1 MARRSLFCFLF
12 SSMIFGGVS
21 LSAPAAEDATI
32 KVNAAKPGIHI
43 SDQMWGLF
51 FEDINF
57 AGDGGIYAELVR
69 QRDFEGQDPLE
80 GWSLE
85 QQGATGKMQL
95 DRQNRLNKVRRQSLR
110 IEVSQ
115 VEGGTVRLVNQGFWG
130 IPVRSGEKYSF
141 SLFVKGNPQFAGQ
154 KLSVQLQN
162 KSLDQTYAQLELGP
176 VTGEWQKLTG
186 SLIPSGND
194 NDGRLV
200 LSAGAAGQ
208 FWVDMVSLFP
218 ATYNDEPNGM
228 RADLVQLLA
237 DLKPSFFRFPGG
249 CFVEGQTLEDAFKFK
264 ETIGPIEQ
272 RKGRRNFWN
281 YNNTDGLGYYEYLR
295 LAEDLDADPIFCINP
310 GGNNGVSERI
320 PLDELDAW
328 LDTAVHAVEFA
339 LGPPTN
345 EWGAKR
351 AAMGH
356 PEPFKCETF
365 YLQIGNETEFGYQ
378 DYFARFNKYREHVK
392 AAYPGENVKI
402 IADSWGLAH
411 RQSVDTHAIDF
422 HQYMSWGRAI
432 ADRDLY
438 DDAPR
443 GAPYVFKG
451 EYATRSSSGIL
462 QGLSEAVYMMGL
474 EENGDEVVLAAYA
487 PLFGNVNQCQWHP
500 NLIYFDNHRVM
511 GTISYYVQ
519 QMFSQH
525 RGDRQLEISV
535 EQQPAKKAEAETRM
549 AGSVGFA
556 TWGTEA
562 EFDDLRVESDG
573 KTVYDNDFSDAAS
586 IDEWT
591 SNGNGEWTVD
601 DGVLRQ
607 SKQISDA
614 RFWLPGKQWS
624 NYTVRFKARKRAG
637 AEGFM
642 GMVHVNN
649 AMDWAWANFA
659 GWGNTQ
665 HAFERA
671 DGGAKMMGARHQGS
685 VETDRWYDVEIEVD
699 SSKVVAKLDG
709 ETLLTDDLADVDEE
723 PEFDIY
729 ASAVTDEAKE
739 EIVLRLVN
747 IAETAKTIKL
757 QVEGCELSGHAT
769 AITLAAE
776 NREASQSLDDPLR
789 YSPQTKKL
797 SGIKADFDYELPPCS
812 FTILRLEK

>member
-1 MARRSLFCFLF
+1 MYQRSLLCCLL
-12 SSMIFGGVS
+12 SCLVICGAS
-21 LSAPAAEDATI
+21 LPAVAAEDATI
-32 KVNAAKPGIHI
+32 KVDAAAPGIHI

-69 QRDFEGQDPLE
+69 QRDFEGEDPLE
-80 GWSLE
+80 GWTLK
-85 QQGATGKMQL
+85 QDGGTGQMEV
-95 DRQNRLNKVRRQSLR
+95 DPQNRLNKVRRQSLR
-110 IEVSQ
+110 VKVSQ
-115 VEGGTVRLVNQGFWG
+115 VNGGAVRLVNEGFWG
-130 IPVRSGEKYSF
+130 VPVRKGEKYSF
-141 SLFVKGNPQFAGQ
+141 SLFVKGDDQFAGQ
-154 KLSVQLQN
+154 KLSVSLQN
-162 KSLDQTYAQLELGP
+162 KSLDQTYAKVELAA
-176 VTGEWQKLTG
+176 VTGDWQKLTCT
-186 SLIPSGND
+186 LTPSGDD
-194 NDGRLV
+194 NEGRLV
-200 LSAGAAGQ
+200 ISAGAAGE
-208 FWVDMVSLFP
+208 FWLDMVSLFP
-218 ATYNDEPNGM
+218 VTYKDEPNGM
-228 RADLVQLLA
+228 RADLVKMLA

-249 CFVEGQTLEDAFKFK
+249 CFVEGQTLEAAFKFK
-264 ETIGPIEQ
+264 ETIGPIEE

-295 LAEDLDADPIFCINP
+295 LAEDLNADPIFCINP

-320 PLDELDAW
+320 PLDELEPW
-328 LDTAVHAVEFA
+328 LQTAVDAVEFA
-339 LGPPTN
+339 IGPASS

-356 PEPFKCETF
+356 PEPFKCDTF

-378 DYFARFNKYREHVK
+378 DYFARFNKYRDHVK

-402 IADSWGLAH
+402 IADSWGLAN
-411 RQSVDTHAIDF
+411 RQSVETHAIDF

-462 QGLSEAVYMMGL
+462 QALSEAVYMMGL

-500 NLIYFDNHRVM
+500 NLIYFDNHRSM

-525 RGDRQLEISV
+525 RGNRQLGITV
-535 EQQPAKKAEAETRM
+535 EQQPAKKAEAEARM
-549 AGSVGFA
+549 SGSVGFA

-562 EFDDLRVESDG
+562 DFDDLSVEVDG
-573 KTVYDNDFSDAAS
+573 KTVYANDFSEAAS
-586 IDEWT
+586 IEDWT
-591 SNGNGEWTVD
+591 SNGNGEWTVE

-607 SKQISDA
+607 TKHQSDSRLWLEGKDWSKYTM
-614 RFWLPGKQWS
+614 RF
-624 NYTVRFKARKRAG
+624 RARKREG

-671 DGGAKMMGARHQGS
+671 DGGAKMVGARHEGS
-685 VETDRWYDVEIEVD
+685 VEADRWYDVELEVD
-699 SSKVVAKLDG
+699 SSKVVAKLDD
-709 ETLLTDDLADVDEE
+709 ETLLRDDLSDVDEQ

-729 ASAVTDEAKE
+729 ASAVTDEAKD

-747 IAETAKTIKL
+747 IAESPKTIKL
-757 QVEGCELSGHAT
+757 QLAGCELTGQGT
-769 AITLAAE
+769 AVTLAAE
-776 NREASQSLDDPLR
+776 NRDASQSLDDPLR
-789 YSPQTKKL
+789 YSPQTTEL
-797 SGIKADFDYELPPCS
+797 SGITANYDYELPPCS
-812 FTILRLEK
+812 FTILRLKK